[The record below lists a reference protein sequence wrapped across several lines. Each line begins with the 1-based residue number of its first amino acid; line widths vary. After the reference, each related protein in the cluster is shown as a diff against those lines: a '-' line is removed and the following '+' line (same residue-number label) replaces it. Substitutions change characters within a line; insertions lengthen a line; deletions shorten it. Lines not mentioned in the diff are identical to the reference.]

1 MIKQRPFKLNSKS
14 HFLLCCQA
22 IFASSR
28 CFFLCFCLNRNS
40 YIIHCPPGVII
51 IIIKGTCLPLPD
63 EKSSNPP
70 TTHDGVSDSPSRRG
84 SDHLSRSGGD
94 SGPSQQENSSLKDR
108 WLNLEKGFFFFILCW
123 RLSQTISFLV
133 DIFDLVVVQTSQPLS

>member
-1 MIKQRPFKLNSKS
+1 MIQQRPFKLNSKS

-51 IIIKGTCLPLPD
+51 IIIKGTCLPLLPD

-84 SDHLSRSGGD
+84 ADHLSRGAEATLALLNMRTRPLRIVD
-94 SGPSQQENSSLKDR
+94 SIWKRDSS
-108 WLNLEKGFFFFILCW
+108 F
-123 RLSQTISFLV
+123 SFCADGCHKPFL
-133 DIFDLVVVQTSQPLS
+133 F